1 MGCTDILGISEIRT
15 GAKVIY
21 IGVGPGPFK
30 QAGKGVVGK
39 RMELNASKESEQ
51 LEACAPGSFPWAMVF
66 GVIGNHVA
74 FIILVS

>member
-1 MGCTDILGISEIRT
+1 M
-15 GAKVIY
+15 IY

-30 QAGKGVVGK
+30 QAGKGGWEEDGT
-39 RMELNASKESEQ
+39 RLSKENEQ
-51 LEACAPGSFPWAMVF
+51 LEACAPGTFPWAVVF

>member
-1 MGCTDILGISEIRT
+1 M
-15 GAKVIY
+15 IY

-39 RMELNASKESEQ
+39 RMELNASKENEQ
-51 LEACAPGSFPWAMVF
+51 LEACAPGTFPWAMVF